1 MSAGL
6 QVIAARLF
14 RCKIR
19 LQWVTVTFLDTQ
31 PDATQVVLL
40 ASPNPFLI
48 SFQNFVTL
56 LPIVRK
62 RVKDLKIRKLE
73 SCKMV
78 AKFGCKRLQTFYFCD
93 RDRHKVTESQSY
105 NLGHKLA
112 TSDCYQVVY

>member
-1 MSAGL
+1 MAGL

-19 LQWVTVTFLDTQ
+19 PQVVTVTFSDNSS
-31 PDATQVVLL
+31 DADHVVLL

-62 RVKDLKIRKLE
+62 KGKVLKIRGL
-73 SCKMV
+73 SGCKMV
-78 AKFGCKRLQTFYFCD
+78 AKFGCKRSQTFYFCD
-93 RDRHKVTESQSY
+93 RDRHKVPESQSY
-105 NLGHKLA
+105 SYGHKLA
-112 TSDCYQVVY
+112 TDGCYQTPY